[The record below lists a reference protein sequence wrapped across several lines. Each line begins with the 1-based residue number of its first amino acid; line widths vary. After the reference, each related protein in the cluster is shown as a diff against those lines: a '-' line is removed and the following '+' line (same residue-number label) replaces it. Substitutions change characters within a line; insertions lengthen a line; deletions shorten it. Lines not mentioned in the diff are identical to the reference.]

1 MNDNFLNELKGYF
14 KKVVLGLIGF
24 VVTFFLITSIFAA
37 VLTYVD
43 LPDSA
48 VTVMSMATI
57 AISNIVGAFIASKLN
72 GKFGAI
78 IGAVFGS
85 LTFLVITIISLAI
98 SKDSVTIIQLST
110 QERKGHRKTPQD
122 LGSAHLSAFTL
133 LRWFAISTGVIGAEP
148 LKPPSWSEYSC
159 GGSACLE
166 NTSVAGRS
174 SYTFFCPSKFLFIV
188 PSSFVP
194 TAL

>member
-1 MNDNFLNELKGYF
+1 MNDSSLNVFKGYF
-14 KKVVLGLIGF
+14 KKILLGLIGF

-98 SKDSVTIIQLST
+98 SKDSVTIM
-110 QERKGHRKTPQD
+110 
-122 LGSAHLSAFTL
+122 TL
-133 LRWFAISTGVIGAEP
+133 LKAMISVICAVLGGILGVNLQPKRKI
-148 LKPPSWSEYSC
+148 
-159 GGSACLE
+159 
-166 NTSVAGRS
+166 
-174 SYTFFCPSKFLFIV
+174 I
-188 PSSFVP
+188 
-194 TAL
+194 